1 VFPASLFALQY
12 LKKRF
17 GFPGNIYASFQHT
30 DCILRF
36 EKDTFDLMPLPSS
49 IRYDSFWNF
58 HPGTFYQFGEPMY
71 QKADQGIRSIA
82 LVKDSIWV
90 ANEDIGGVAVVS
102 VATGM
107 MTTIIIVPSPI
118 GLHYDKHSDRVF
130 VSSKQKHWQGAVYGI
145 DPHKLRIISKY
156 TTDRMNHPTGIT
168 SHDDDLF
175 VAEQER
181 GEIYKFSI
189 EREEY
194 LGKVVKHL
202 PQEIEQIIMSDC

>member
-1 VFPASLFALQY
+1 M
-12 LKKRF
+12 
-17 GFPGNIYASFQHT
+17 
-30 DCILRF
+30 D
-36 EKDTFDLMPLPSS
+36 
-49 IRYDSFWNF
+49 
-58 HPGTFYQFGEPMY
+58 

-168 SHDDDLF
+168 SHGDDLF